1 MSDKIRLRKQREKTV
16 INNISKKQE
25 KDLDIA
31 IANVCKQL
39 KIKFPSIILEIEK
52 SWFLKSIVSE
62 LQKDFP
68 ELDFHYYFDSSSF
81 FCF

>member
-39 KIKFPSIILEIEK
+39 KINKK
-52 SWFLKSIVSE
+52 K
-62 LQKDFP
+62 
-68 ELDFHYYFDSSSF
+68 
-81 FCF
+81 